1 MSAGTPVKTLPLE
14 ETLLYPCMHGATH
27 VWLRLFWLW
36 DLAQVLNKNDSVDWT
51 RLMAL
56 TTELDIQRPLAQGLV
71 LSNLLLRSPLPNP
84 VRTYSEMD
92 RMMPRLIKAGI
103 NGIIMRR
110 PDLTSSTSIN
120 TVLRQKLHEIKLR
133 PDFRYKLRCLIP
145 PLTSTQDWNIL
156 RLPDVLFPLY
166 FILRPFLWFW
176 RWHLKGP
183 PQQGRNV
190 ASSDRAKNRGAGQI

>member
-1 MSAGTPVKTLPLE
+1 MDINQLWARQETTMSAGTPVKTLPLE
-14 ETLLYPCMHGATH
+14 ETLLYLCMHGATH

-110 PDLTSSTSIN
+110 ADLTSPSVKD
-120 TVLRQKLHEIKLR
+120 VLRQKVHEIKLR
-133 PDFRYKLRCLIP
+133 REVRYKLRCLIP
-145 PLTSTQDWNIL
+145 PSTSTQDWNIL

-166 FILRPFLWFW
+166 FVLRPFLWCW
-176 RWHLKGP
+176 RWYVKKANKLI
-183 PQQGRNV
+183 RN
-190 ASSDRAKNRGAGQI
+190 